1 MIENT
6 DQTLIMSTREDE
18 GSNHRRWRSRHRKPG
33 VEWTFIPVCV
43 ARLDLHHCPGII
55 INVALLLIRKS
66 ISVLTVSYIVI
77 VLRRKLF

>member
-6 DQTLIMSTREDE
+6 DQTLIMSIREDE
-18 GSNHRRWRSRHRKPG
+18 GSNHRRWKPG

-55 INVALLLIRKS
+55 INVALLLIQKS
-66 ISVLTVSYIVI
+66 ISVLTVNYIVI
-77 VLRRKLF
+77 LLRRKLF